1 MSRSLLLCRVLV
13 GPPERQAVGR
23 QRDSLSEFEQAFRS
37 AVNDAL
43 CDAPAVRYQWINER
57 EVRFEAS
64 SADGFDLSLVCE
76 AYGVYAYSG
85 GWHGA
90 PWDVTIF
97 SPSEL
102 YVAIREFVRSV
113 LSESSCLE
121 VRYANNRP
129 YRWSLHR
136 RVGEEDTRDVTGKL
150 FFNWFGRRSSRLFRN
165 S

>member
-1 MSRSLLLCRVLV
+1 LIHGVAV
-13 GPPERQAVGR
+13 GAGELQDIGR
-23 QRDSLSEFEQAFRS
+23 QRDTLTEFEQAFRS

-43 CDAPAVRYQWINER
+43 CDAPAVRHQWINER

-64 SADGFDLSLVCE
+64 SEDGFDVSLVCE
-76 AYGVYAYSG
+76 TYGVYAYSG

-121 VRYANNRP
+121 VRYSNSRP
-129 YRWSLHR
+129 YRWSLR
-136 RVGEEDTRDVTGKL
+136 RLVGEEGTTDVTGML

-165 S
+165 SWLHD